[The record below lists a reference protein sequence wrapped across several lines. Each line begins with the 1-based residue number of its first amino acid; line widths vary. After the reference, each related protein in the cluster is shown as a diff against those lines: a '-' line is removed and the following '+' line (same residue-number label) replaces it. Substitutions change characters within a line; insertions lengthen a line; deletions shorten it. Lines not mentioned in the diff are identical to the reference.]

1 MSKPI
6 CYSKM
11 IKIGEIS
18 QYIDVR
24 GKDERNP
31 LLIILHGGPGSSVS
45 HIASKLQVDLEED
58 FLVVNWDQRGAGRT
72 YTEETPKES
81 MNINQ
86 FVDETMEL
94 IDYLLN
100 IHKQKKLYLAG
111 HSWGSILGLIT
122 ASKYPD
128 KIHAYNGIGQVANM
142 KQGEEVSYQFAY
154 NEARARKN
162 IQAIQDLEIIGE
174 PPFKDPETGIEI
186 KMKYIHQ
193 FGGSSRNFDV
203 FAFLLNNIPK
213 DLSEQYF
220 KGLDFSSKYLFP
232 QMMDINFFETIKVLD
247 IPVYFIM
254 GKYDYQ
260 TPTEI
265 VKDYYDILEA
275 PSKNLIIFEESAH
288 CPNYEEP
295 EKFAKVMKNI
305 YKETYPIA

>member
-11 IKIGEIS
+11 IKIGGIS

-128 KIHAYNGIGQVANM
+128 KIHAYIGIGQVANM

-295 EKFAKVMKNI
+295 EKFAEVMKNI